1 MKFLERENYRQH
13 LLYYLGESLIG
24 VSQGTTGIWNR
35 FPLLQQSSFKT
46 LLTCIALYDKLFFEL
61 IAAQNGSLGHKFL
74 IFFERVLFF
83 SPLSFSISSGQSPQ
97 GLHYIG

>member
-1 MKFLERENYRQH
+1 MIASSERVFLEGENYRQH

-24 VSQGTTGIWNR
+24 VSQGATGIWNR

-46 LLTCIALYDKLFFEL
+46 LLTCIALYDKLFFKL
-61 IAAQNGSLGHKFL
+61 IVAQNGSLG
-74 IFFERVLFF
+74 EVLFF
-83 SPLSFSISSGQSPQ
+83 SPLPFSISSGQSPQ